1 MAMLFTTE
9 NYDTEVLKS
18 EKPVLVDFYADWCGP
33 CKMMGPVIEQLAGEY
48 EGKAV
53 VGKLNI
59 DNDEEIAA
67 RYGIMTIPTILV
79 LKDGVEKAK
88 FVGVT
93 NKAELSKAI
102 DSVL

>member
-9 NYDTEVLKS
+9 NYDAEVLKS
-18 EKPVLVDFYADWCGP
+18 DKPVLVDFYADWCGP
-33 CKMMGPVIEQLAGEY
+33 CKMMGPVIEKIAGEY
-48 EGKAV
+48 EGKAK

-79 LKDGVEKAK
+79 IKDGVETAK

-93 NKAELSKAI
+93 NAAELTKAI
-102 DSVL
+102 DNVL